1 MKNLIMNQLRG
12 NKIFESLDLEIYL
25 ESLSKIKNADK
36 LVLTDNSVSEENI
49 AKLKSIYDIVIF
61 GEVSYYYV
69 YYLFLDIVKQYYK
82 DYDYILYIDTR
93 DVIIQKNPFDYMISK
108 PDIDLFLVCEGMKIE
123 ENDINMYWHQLL
135 KSTQIFHHKDSEKLP
150 VVNGGTFGG
159 KSKDVFY
166 HLLTAVS
173 NSNRKSNGVIP
184 DQAIYS
190 DMAHFMGDLKF
201 VEYCHPYTSTFCAT
215 GEAIKRDNVNVN
227 FVNGQVCNE
236 NNEPYVLFHQW
247 DRTEYAKQIRH
258 NFKNG
263 NLRFTI

>member
-1 MKNLIMNQLRG
+1 MKNLIINNIWG
-12 NKIFESLDLEIYL
+12 DKIFESLDLEIYF
-25 ESLSKIKNADK
+25 ESLKKVKNADK
-36 LVLTDNSVSEENI
+36 LVLTNNI
-49 AKLKSIYDIVIF
+49 SKQNLEKLNSIYDNVVY
-61 GEVSYYYV
+61 GEISYYHTFHLV
-69 YYLFLDIVKQYYK
+69 YDIVKKYAL
-82 DYDYILYIDTR
+82 DYDYVLYSDTR
-93 DVIIQKNPFDYMISK
+93 DVIFQKDPFEYMISK
-108 PDIDLFLVCEGMKIE
+108 PNIDLFLACEGMKIE
-123 ENDINMYWHQLL
+123 ENDINMYWHQNLR
-135 KSTQIFHHKDSEKLP
+135 STKAFQTNNSEKLP

-166 HLLTAVS
+166 HLLLAVS

-190 DMAHFMGDLKF
+190 DMAYFMGDLKF

-247 DRTEYAKQIRH
+247 DRTEYAEQIRN

>member
-12 NKIFESLDLEIYL
+12 DKIFESLDLEIYL
-25 ESLSKIKNADK
+25 KSLSKIKNADK
-36 LVLTDNSVSEENI
+36 LVLTDKSVSEANI

-135 KSTQIFHHKDSEKLP
+135 KSTQIFHHKDSEELP

-159 KSKDVFY
+159 KSKDVLY
-166 HLLTAVS
+166 HLLLAVT
-173 NSNRKSNGVIP
+173 NANRKSDGIIP
-184 DQAIYS
+184 DQAIYT
-190 DMAHFMGDLKF
+190 DMNYFMSDLKD
-201 VEYCHPYTSTFCAT
+201 VEYCHPYSSEFCAT
-215 GEAIKRDNVNVN
+215 GEAIKRNNVDIK
-227 FVNGQVCNE
+227 FINGQACNE
-236 NNEPYVLFHQW
+236 DNEPYFLFHQW
-247 DRTEYAKQIRH
+247 DRTEYADEIRNKH
-258 NFKNG
+258 KTSG
-263 NLRFTI
+263 MTFTI